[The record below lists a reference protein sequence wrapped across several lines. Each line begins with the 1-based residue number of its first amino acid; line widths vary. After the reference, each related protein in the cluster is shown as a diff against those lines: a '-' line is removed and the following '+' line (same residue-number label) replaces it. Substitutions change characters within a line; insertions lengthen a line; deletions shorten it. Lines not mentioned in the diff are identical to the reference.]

1 MIHWNF
7 FQLIDFIIYII
18 KVYLKRNLKLN
29 MTLHVEMKELLSRHE
44 DLIDLLQNGLLIP
57 IRYDYDPDG
66 MTIFCFKD

>member
-7 FQLIDFIIYII
+7 FQLIDFTIYII

-44 DLIDLLQNGLLIP
+44 DLIDLLQNGLLRP
-57 IRYDYDPDG
+57 IRYDYEPDG